1 MRAAALALTLAA
13 ALATG
18 TARAACPIAETRLEG
33 VVVSATDGTPLAG
46 AELEAGWD
54 ERAAGRMSVSRES
67 GADGAFLLRIA
78 FGTYSGRTLA
88 GRDVCEAVLQGVDLR
103 VRREGFRPLERRVP
117 RTAFGEPLRIELRP
131 AP

>member
-1 MRAAALALTLAA
+1 MRANALALSLAA
-13 ALATG
+13 TLATG
-18 TARAACPIAETRLEG
+18 AAHAACPIDETRLEG
-33 VVVSATDGTPLAG
+33 VVVSATDGTPVAG
-46 AELEAGWD
+46 AALEAGWD

-88 GRDVCEAVLQGVDLR
+88 GRDVCAAVLQVVDLR
-103 VRREGFRPLERRVP
+103 VEHEGFRPLERRVQ
-117 RTAFGEPLRIELRP
+117 RAAFGEPLRIELRP